1 MVFSAG
7 QVLGRNVED
16 TMSATTVIQRSGEDA
31 KAEKALSLQ
40 LPFDLVLVL
49 ATLGLAAC
57 SLLTIASAT
66 ANDIPGNPDYYLTR
80 QMIYFVVGA
89 LLAVVLW
96 RSDYSRLRE
105 LKYFIYGLLILS
117 ILTVIA
123 FGSVAR
129 GSRRAVDLPLF
140 SFQASELG
148 KVLLIVSLSAFAIDM
163 TRRMADSRTTVRL
176 MLIGFAPAALVMLQP
191 DLGSALVFVAVT
203 LAILFIAG
211 VPWQHF
217 AAFGALAVVA
227 TALSLAVLPSVGINA
242 LHDYQKDRLTAF
254 LHPSETS
261 GKEGYQQNQSRI
273 AIGSGEKTGRGS
285 RATQT
290 QYNFLPEHHTDFI
303 FAVVGERWGFAGAA
317 FVLSLYALLIWR
329 ALRILTM
336 AKNLYGALLAGGIV
350 VMMMFQVFVNV
361 GMTVGVM
368 PITGIPL
375 PLMSYGGSSLIATML
390 AVGLLQSIYAQGRRA
405 AMSQGR
411 VLQFQ

>member
-1 MVFSAG
+1 
-7 QVLGRNVED
+7 
-16 TMSATTVIQRSGEDA
+16 MSATTVIQRSGEDA
-31 KAEKALSLQ
+31 KAEKALGLQ

-49 ATLGLAAC
+49 ATVGLAVC
-57 SLLTIASAT
+57 SLLTIAAAT
-66 ANDIPGNPDYYLTR
+66 ETDIPGSPDYFVIR
-80 QMIYFVVGA
+80 QLVYFIVGGG
-89 LLAVVLW
+89 LAVFLW
-96 RSDYSRLRE
+96 RTDYSRLRE
-105 LKYFIYGLLILS
+105 LKYFLYGLLIVS
-117 ILTVIA
+117 ILTVIV

-148 KVLLIVSLSAFAIDM
+148 KVLLVVSLSAFAIDM

-176 MLIGFAPAALVMLQP
+176 LLIGLAPAALVMLQP
-191 DLGSALVFVAVT
+191 DLGSALVFVAIT
-203 LAILFIAG
+203 LAVLFIAG

-217 AAFGALAVVA
+217 AAFGALAAVA
-227 TALSLAVLPSVGINA
+227 IALSLAVLPAVGINV
-242 LHDYQKDRLTAF
+242 LHSYQKDRLTAF

-261 GKEGYQQNQSRI
+261 GSEGYQQNQSRI

-285 RATQT
+285 GATQT
-290 QYNFLPEHHTDFI
+290 KYNFLPEHHTDFI

-317 FVLSLYALLIWR
+317 LVLSLYALIIWR
-329 ALRILTM
+329 ALRILTV
-336 AKNLYGALLAGGIV
+336 AKNLYGAVLAGGIV
-350 VMMMFQVFVNV
+350 VMLMFQVFVNV